1 MAPGLHRIFKRQ
13 AEKANEE
20 DYEEEEPK
28 TTIATKIFGKHLHKV
43 RVTTTTVST
52 ETEQGTHPPTQK
64 CANGVSTIYST
75 FLFHAQTQ
83 MRKQRRRQ

>member
-13 AEKANEE
+13 AEKIEE

-43 RVTTTTVST
+43 RITTTTVST
-52 ETEQGTHPPTQK
+52 ETEEGTK
-64 CANGVSTIYST
+64 KKDLEI
-75 FLFHAQTQ
+75 
-83 MRKQRRRQ
+83 